1 MIKQN
6 ITISL
11 LILIALLALGFVLIN
26 KKAPEAMPV
35 EETNNTS
42 QGKIDINA
50 VCEGALAYMTFTDG
64 ASAEAFV
71 TECKNGEHPEVIE
84 RWKADMN
91 ISSDVAI

>member
-11 LILIALLALGFVLIN
+11 LILVALILVGFVLIHKN
-26 KKAPEAMPV
+26 TPVDMPV
-35 EETNNTS
+35 EENTNTS

-50 VCEGALAYMTFTDG
+50 VCEGALAYMTFNDG
-64 ASAEAFV
+64 ASAEMFV
-71 TECKNGEHPEVIE
+71 AECKEGKHPEVIE

-91 ISSDVAI
+91 IGSDVAI

>member
-1 MIKQN
+1 MMKQN

-11 LILIALLALGFVLIN
+11 LILVALVVLGFVLIHKN
-26 KKAPEAMPV
+26 TPVDMPV
-35 EETNNTS
+35 EENTNTAT
-42 QGKIDINA
+42 GKIDINA

-64 ASAEAFV
+64 ASADLFV
-71 TECKNGEHPEVIE
+71 QECKEGKHQEVIE

>member
-11 LILIALLALGFVLIN
+11 LILVALILVGFVLIH
-26 KKAPEAMPV
+26 KDTPVDMPV

-42 QGKIDINA
+42 AGKIDINA